1 MSHAAHATIGVPAT
15 YAVAF
20 VGLVYVRGWM
30 HVRRAFPKTRSPWQ
44 LGAFLLAV
52 LSLWIAVG
60 SPLTALHHQ
69 FLSVHMVQHVLLMAV
84 VPPLALLG
92 APVLPLLYGIPRGG
106 MRRAA
111 TQFLRCRPVQW
122 LRRVLMHPTV
132 CWLAPTVALVG
143 WHVPAMFELG
153 LRSRWWHDAQA
164 VSFLATGL
172 LFWAPVVGSSTS
184 FAALAAC
191 RTWPPV
197 ATQPGADAPKRRRPQ
212 GWSVPLYLFTAT
224 LPCDALS
231 AFLVF
236 CGRVVYPTYV
246 GAPRLWDIS
255 PLGDQECAGALM
267 WVSITFLYLVPAVL
281 ITIRLLSPPRE
292 QESAARRRIAT
303 SALGGAERRV
313 G

>member
-1 MSHAAHATIGVPAT
+1 MSHAVHATIGVPAT
-15 YAVAF
+15 FAVAL
-20 VGLVYVRGWM
+20 VGLAYVRGWM
-30 HVRRAFPKTRSPWQ
+30 HVRRACPKTRSPWQ

-69 FLSVHMVQHVLLMAV
+69 LLSVHMVQHVLLMAV
-84 VPPLALLG
+84 VPPLALMG
-92 APVLPLLYGIPRGG
+92 APVLPFLYGIPLGG

-111 TQFLRCRPVQW
+111 TQFFRCRPVQW

-132 CWLAPTVALVG
+132 CWLAPTVALIG

-164 VSFLATGL
+164 LSFLATGL
-172 LFWAPVVGSSTS
+172 LFWAPVVGSSTR
-184 FAALAAC
+184 FTALA
-191 RTWPPV
+191 P
-197 ATQPGADAPKRRRPQ
+197 
-212 GWSVPLYLFTAT
+212 WSLPLYLFTAT

-236 CGRVVYPTYV
+236 CGRVVYPAYL
-246 GAPRLWDIS
+246 GAPRPWNIS

-267 WVSITFLYLVPAVL
+267 WVSITFLYLVPAVA
-281 ITIRLLSPPRE
+281 ITIRLLSPVRD
-292 QESAARRRIAT
+292 QEPAVRRRIIM
-303 SALGGAERRV
+303 SALSEPEV

>member
-1 MSHAAHATIGVPAT
+1 
-15 YAVAF
+15 
-20 VGLVYVRGWM
+20 M

-84 VPPLALLG
+84 VPPLALIG
-92 APVLPLLYGIPRGG
+92 APVLPLLYGIPLGG

-132 CWLAPTVALVG
+132 CWLAPTVALIG

-172 LFWAPVVGSSTS
+172 LFWAPVVGSSTR
-184 FAALAAC
+184 FTALA
-191 RTWPPV
+191 P
-197 ATQPGADAPKRRRPQ
+197 
-212 GWSVPLYLFTAT
+212 WSLPLYLFTAT

-236 CGRVVYPTYV
+236 CGRVVYPAYL

-292 QESAARRRIAT
+292 QELAVQRRST
-303 SALGGAERRV
+303 VSALGGRERRV

>member
-15 YAVAF
+15 FAVAL

-30 HVRRAFPKTRSPWQ
+30 HVRRAFPKTRSPWE

-84 VPPLALLG
+84 VPPLALIG
-92 APVLPLLYGIPRGG
+92 APVPPLLYGIPWGG

-132 CWLAPTVALVG
+132 CWLAPTVALIG

-172 LFWAPVVGSSTS
+172 LFWAPVVGSSTR
-184 FAALAAC
+184 FTGPAAGVLSAGPLPAGSLQDSKSDRLLA
-191 RTWPPV
+191 RWLL
-197 ATQPGADAPKRRRPQ
+197 
-212 GWSVPLYLFTAT
+212 PLYLFTAT

-236 CGRVVYPTYV
+236 CGRVVYPAYL
-246 GAPRLWDIS
+246 GAPRLWNIS
-255 PLGDQECAGALM
+255 PLGDQECAGAFM

-292 QESAARRRIAT
+292 QESAVRRRIMM
-303 SALGGAERRV
+303 SAPGGERRV